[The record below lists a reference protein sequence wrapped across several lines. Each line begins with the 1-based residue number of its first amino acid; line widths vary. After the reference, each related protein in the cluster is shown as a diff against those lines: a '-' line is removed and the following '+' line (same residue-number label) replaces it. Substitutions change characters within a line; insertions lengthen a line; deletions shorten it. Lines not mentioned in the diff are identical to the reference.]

1 MSVKR
6 VSVSSLPKGFL
17 LFVNSYIVNNSDI
30 KYKVRLLAPGV
41 LIIEVLYRLTA
52 LSGPL
57 TGKS

>member
-1 MSVKR
+1 M
-6 VSVSSLPKGFL
+6 SVSSLPKGFL